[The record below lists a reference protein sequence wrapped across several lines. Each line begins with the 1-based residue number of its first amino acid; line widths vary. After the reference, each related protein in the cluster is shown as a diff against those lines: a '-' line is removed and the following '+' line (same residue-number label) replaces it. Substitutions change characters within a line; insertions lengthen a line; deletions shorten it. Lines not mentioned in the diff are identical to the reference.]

1 MYSTNVAMLRAFSP
15 LSFLLVSHVTAMV
28 KPIVVNTWPF
38 TAPCH
43 AAYLALTESTTVDPV
58 DAVVAGC
65 SLAEALQCDHTVGW
79 GGSPDSNGETTL
91 DALVMR
97 GSDQDMGAV
106 AGLRGIKDATKVAR
120 DVMWLTKHS
129 ILAGELA
136 SEFAVEVGFESE
148 SLSSDYSQELHR
160 EWVRNGCKPNFWKD
174 DVREMCK
181 QQNGL
186 TADEA
191 SNIEFNERNH
201 DTIGQIALQGDG
213 RMAVGMSS
221 NGARHKI
228 AGRVGDAPLPGAG
241 GFVDDEVGA
250 CVATGDG
257 DVMMRYS
264 PAFLGVELMRNGMS
278 PLEAAEAAVA
288 RIATKNKAFS
298 GAVVCV
304 SNRGEHAAACQ
315 GFQNFA
321 YSVQSGGRTEA
332 NVDVITIKPMTAPT
346 REQRVLME
354 SHWGIA

>member
-1 MYSTNVAMLRAFSP
+1 MIRPSSLLFLVLISRARAMITP
-15 LSFLLVSHVTAMV
+15 L
-28 KPIVVNTWPF
+28 VVNTWPF

-43 AAYLALTESTTVDPV
+43 AAYQTLTSTPTTDPV
-58 DAVVAGC
+58 SAVIAGC
-65 SLAEALQCDHTVGW
+65 SLAESLQCDHTVGW

-97 GSDQDMGAV
+97 GSDQEMGAV
-106 AGLRGIKDATKVAR
+106 AGLRGIKDAVTVAGE
-120 DVMWLTKHS
+120 VMRRTRHS
-129 ILAGELA
+129 VLAGELA
-136 SEFAVEVGFESE
+136 SEFAVGLGFERE
-148 SLSSDYSQELHR
+148 SLSSEYSRGLH
-160 EWVRNGCKPNFWKD
+160 EKWVAKGCEPNFWKD
-174 DVREMCK
+174 GVEGRCERRNGFEAPEM
-181 QQNGL
+181 
-186 TADEA
+186 E
-191 SNIEFNERNH
+191 SVEFNENNH
-201 DTIGQIALQGDG
+201 DTIGQIALQSDG

-241 GFVDDEVGA
+241 GFVDNEVGA

-278 PLEAAEAAVA
+278 AREAAEATVA
-288 RIATKNKAFS
+288 RIAKKNKDFS

-304 SNRGEHAAACQ
+304 SNRGEHAGASQ
-315 GFQNFA
+315 GFQNFS

-332 NVDVITIKPMTAPT
+332 GVEIIVVKPMSVPT
-346 REQRVLME
+346 TEQRILME